1 MESEPWGYEST
12 HRFLNIGLEL
22 TVSCGAKE
30 LFGDLMEIQGNIC
43 ADSHRNATGGYADR
57 MIDIDL
63 IYYDDLVLDTASL
76 TLPHPRMH
84 LRDFVLQPVA
94 KLAPAWRHPR
104 LHLTAGEMLAALK
117 DN

>member
-12 HRFLNIGLEL
+12 HRFLNIGLGL
-22 TVSCGAKE
+22 AVSCGAEE
-30 LFGDLMEIQGNIC
+30 LFGDLMEIQCNIC
-43 ADSHRNATGGYADR
+43 ADSHRNAAGGYADR

-63 IYYDDLVLDTASL
+63 IYYDDLVLDTATL

-94 KLAPAWRHPR
+94 ELAPSWRHPR

-117 DN
+117 DK